1 MQGIA
6 DLSAGLSNWLP
17 IIIALV
23 SGIFI
28 GIGLA
33 LILRVIQ
40 SKTGKELAEEF
51 YAESEDQRREH
62 LNAVIENIKAS
73 FGSLSLDALSKST
86 EEFLK
91 LAKATLEPERE
102 NAIKELDVKKGLI
115 DQQLQRM
122 SKELENVS
130 TLMKDLERDRVEKF
144 GQLASELKTASEQTA
159 SLMKVTSTIREAL
172 ASSKARGQWGE
183 RMAEDVLNLAGFIE
197 NVNYLKQKSVEGGGS
212 RPDFTFLLP
221 RDLKLNMDVKFP
233 LDNYMKFLE
242 AASEPERLK
251 FRNDFLRDV
260 RARIKEVTSRE
271 YIDPE
276 QKTVDCVILFIP
288 NERIYAFIHEQDS
301 TIFDN
306 ALRSKVV
313 LCSPIN
319 FITVLAVIR
328 QAIESFA
335 LEKTS
340 AELLSLFGRFK
351 KQWDQFL
358 SRLDVLGKRIGDV
371 LKEYES
377 LMTTR
382 RKQLESPLEKIENA
396 RIREG
401 LPVAPE
407 ESGDETLKLIKTEQ
421 NDEP

>member
-1 MQGIA
+1 MLDVAKLSG
-6 DLSAGLSNWLP
+6 DLINWLP
-17 IIIALV
+17 ILIAV
-23 SGIFI
+23 VVGILI
-28 GIGLA
+28 GFGLA

-40 SKTGKELAEEF
+40 AKTGKELAEEL
-51 YAESEDQRREH
+51 YAESEGQRREN
-62 LNAVIENIKAS
+62 LNTVIENIKAS

-102 NAIKELDVKKGLI
+102 TTVKELDAKKGLI

-130 TLMKDLERDRVEKF
+130 TLMKDLEKDRVEKF
-144 GQLASELKTASEQTA
+144 GELASQLKTASEQTT

-197 NVNYLKQKSVEGGGS
+197 NVNYLKQKSIEGGGS

-221 RDLKLNMDVKFP
+221 RGLRLNMDVKFP

-242 AASEPERLK
+242 AASDTERLK

-260 RARIKEVTSRE
+260 RARIKEVTTRE

-276 QKTVDCVILFIP
+276 QNTVDCVILFIP
-288 NERIYAFIHEQDS
+288 NEQIYGFIHEQDS

-306 ALRSKVV
+306 ALRNKVV

-328 QAIESFA
+328 QAVDNFA
-335 LEKTS
+335 LERTS

-351 KQWDQFL
+351 KQWDEFL
-358 SRLDVLGKRIGDV
+358 YRLEMLGKRIGDA
-371 LKEYES
+371 LKEYEN

-382 RKQLESPLEKIENA
+382 RRQLESPLEKIENA
-396 RIREG
+396 RIKQG
-401 LPVAPE
+401 LPIAPE
-407 ESGDETLKLIKTEQ
+407 EGDEALKLIKTEK
-421 NDEP
+421 DENS

>member
-1 MQGIA
+1 ML
-6 DLSAGLSNWLP
+6 DVTNLSADIINWLP
-17 IIIALV
+17 ILIAVVVGML
-23 SGIFI
+23 I
-28 GIGLA
+28 GFGLA

-40 SKTGKELAEEF
+40 AKTGKELAEEL
-51 YAESEDQRREH
+51 YAESEGQRREN

-91 LAKATLEPERE
+91 LARATLAPERE
-102 NAIKELDVKKGLI
+102 TTVKELDAKKGLI

-130 TLMKDLERDRVEKF
+130 TLMKDLEKDRVEKF
-144 GQLASELKTASEQTA
+144 GELASQLKTASEQTT
-159 SLMKVTSTIREAL
+159 SLMKVTTTIREAL

-197 NVNYLKQKSVEGGGS
+197 NVNYLKQKSIEGGGS

-233 LDNYMKFLE
+233 LDNYIKYLE
-242 AASEPERLK
+242 AVTEPEKLK
-251 FRNDFLRDV
+251 FRSDFLRDV
-260 RARIKEVTSRE
+260 RGRIREVTTRE

-276 QKTVDCVILFIP
+276 QNTVDCALLFIP
-288 NERIYAFIHEQDS
+288 NEQIYAFIHEQDS

-306 ALRSKVV
+306 ALKNKVV

-328 QAIESFA
+328 QAVDNFA
-335 LEKTS
+335 LERTS
-340 AELLSLFGRFK
+340 GELLSLFGRFK
-351 KQWDQFL
+351 KQWDQFITKFE
-358 SRLDVLGKRIGDV
+358 SLGTRITD
-371 LKEYES
+371 LQREYEN

-382 RKQLESPLEKIENA
+382 KRLLESPLDKIESA
-396 RIREG
+396 RIKQG
-401 LPVAPE
+401 LPIAPE
-407 ESGDETLKLIKTEQ
+407 EGHETLKLIKTEE
-421 NDEP
+421 DENS